1 MTTSIQQLSLPSING
16 SFIQPGANLLDG
28 MSESRV
34 VAQAAKP
41 KSFAPNDTEAAA
53 IRRFTPGYAGG
64 GAVQLVPGS
73 SPDGR
78 NIGKYDA
85 NTGKS
90 TVWEGA
96 ANQQA
101 QRLGVN
107 SGQYLRAIAIQELSH
122 GVVLKKNPSADARI
136 MEVLGDAV
144 TSAAYPQIG
153 AMSSLANAL
162 TAYRQGATLT
172 NLPKDSYAFIF
183 AGVERGLQSALR
195 QGGYTLPP
203 GDSAVRL
210 LGSLMQPLIRSGAS
224 YSSALKQAAQTLER
238 QVPNFSA
245 QRFMQTV
252 TADINTNI
260 QSMATRFMPQL
271 K

>member
-101 QRLGVN
+101 QRLG
-107 SGQYLRAIAIQELSH
+107 GQQRPVPSRHRHPRA
-122 GVVLKKNPSADARI
+122 VAR
-136 MEVLGDAV
+136 G
-144 TSAAYPQIG
+144 G
-153 AMSSLANAL
+153 AQKEPVG
-162 TAYRQGATLT
+162 RR
-172 NLPKDSYAFIF
+172 PHH
-183 AGVERGLQSALR
+183 
-195 QGGYTLPP
+195 
-203 GDSAVRL
+203 
-210 LGSLMQPLIRSGAS
+210 GSLG
-224 YSSALKQAAQTLER
+224 
-238 QVPNFSA
+238 
-245 QRFMQTV
+245 
-252 TADINTNI
+252 
-260 QSMATRFMPQL
+260 
-271 K
+271 